1 MADGVAEFRHET
13 ARLILRDWRESDAG
27 DFHRL
32 HCDPIVMATLGPVRD
47 RRYTTNLIVDLC
59 ERAQRNGGF
68 TYWAAELQQNGRVI
82 GFCGLDRGHEEP
94 IMGELEI
101 GWRLASDCWGRGY
114 ATEAARA
121 CLAWANANL
130 PGERC
135 VAITAAINARSRR
148 VMERIGMA
156 YRPDL
161 DFDHPAVAPDS
172 ELRAHVTYAKEP
184 PL

>member
-1 MADGVAEFRHET
+1 MADMAGFRCET
-13 ARLILRDWRESDAG
+13 ERLILRDWQASDAA

-32 HCDPIVMATLGPVRD
+32 HCDPKVMRTLGPVRD
-47 RRYTTNLIVDLC
+47 LRYTTDLIVDLS
-59 ERAQRNGGF
+59 ERARRNGGF
-68 TYWAAELQQNGRVI
+68 TYWAAELRENGRVI

-130 PGERC
+130 TDERC
-135 VAITAAINARSRR
+135 VAITAKINARSRR
-148 VMERIGMA
+148 VMERIGMV
-156 YRPDL
+156 YRPEL
-161 DFDHPAVAPDS
+161 DFDHPGVAPDS
-172 ELRAHVTYAKEP
+172 ELRPHVTYTKGA